1 MTAAHLSPFGEAAET
16 AERPVAAR
24 LFDMAEMAV
33 IYLVLFLMSGALLA
47 PLFSPDQNPDAVPWL
62 RTMWL
67 PVYGLIGLLALRDPL
82 RMTRVA
88 VGAVIALTLV
98 AWAFASSRWSIHGD
112 ISSRRS
118 IALLFTTLF
127 GLYLAARLDWTELVK
142 ILAWLFLFLAAGSYL
157 VSLAFPGLGAN
168 DPIHPG
174 SWNGLW
180 YEKNQMGGL
189 MTHGALVCAV
199 AAILD
204 PAKRKLWIFGS
215 VLCIGAVV
223 MTDSTTSLLGVAV
236 ALGTL
241 IAILILRF
249 GGPLALTC
257 VWAGV
262 AGGGAFVGLITLA
275 PDLFFKLIGKDPS
288 LTGRTEIWGAVLHRV
303 ELHPWLGYGF
313 GAVWTDPW
321 GPAWFIRHE
330 VKWNAP
336 TAHNGWLDVLLQL
349 GIVGLALAALYFTL
363 TAAAASTRLFRGK
376 EGLWAI
382 PFVAIFALL
391 SVSESTLLQYNGLP
405 WLMYTIISAKL
416 FEWRGLTG
424 DAVPRAATVKLFPD
438 E

>member
-1 MTAAHLSPFGEAAET
+1 MTTADLAPFGYDTAAARPAGLF
-16 AERPVAAR
+16 ER
-24 LFDMAEMAV
+24 LEMAA
-33 IYLVLFLMSGALLA
+33 IFGILLLMSGALLA

-67 PVYGLIGLLALRDPL
+67 PVYGAIGVLALRAPL
-82 RMTRVA
+82 MMTRVA
-88 VGAVIALTLV
+88 VGAVMGLTLV
-98 AWAFASSRWSIHGD
+98 AWTFLSSRWSIHGD
-112 ISSRRS
+112 VTTRRS

-127 GLYLAARLDWTELVK
+127 GLYMAARLDWKTLVRM
-142 ILAWLFLFLAAGSYL
+142 LASVFFLLAVGSYI
-157 VSLAFPGLGAN
+157 VSLLFPGLGAN

-199 AAILD
+199 AAIFE
-204 PAKRKLWIFGS
+204 PPRRKMWIFAS
-215 VLCIGAVV
+215 ALCVGAVV
-223 MTDSTTSLLGVAV
+223 MTDSTTSLLGCAV

-241 IAILILRF
+241 FAILILRR
-249 GGPLALTC
+249 GGAVALGAI
-257 VWAGV
+257 WLGV
-262 AGGGAFVGLITLA
+262 AGGGGFLGLITLA
-275 PDLFFKLIGKDPS
+275 PALFFKLIHKDPT
-288 LTGRTEIWGAVLHRV
+288 LTGRTEIWGAVLRRV
-303 ELHPWLGYGF
+303 EVHPMLGYGF
-313 GAVWTDPW
+313 GAVWADPW

-349 GIVGLALAALYFTL
+349 GAIGLGLVALHFIL
-363 TAAAASTRLFRGK
+363 TAVVAGTRLLRGL

-382 PFVAIFALL
+382 PFIAIFALL

-405 WLMYTIISAKL
+405 WLMYIVVSAKL
-416 FEWRGLTG
+416 FEWQGLTG
-424 DAVPRAATVKLFPD
+424 SAVPRTSTVKLFPD